1 MLLTRS
7 LAPSFGRALHLEPH
21 WGETWNA
28 LTAAKFLRSH
38 PAASDCVLY
47 VEDQQFDEFPDLP
60 RRGDDLH
67 SADTERAFV
76 IEPARAE
83 FGLHDEPPA
92 VPKEDGG
99 TWKIQTAGNA
109 PPTFGGSV

>member
-28 LTAAKFLRSH
+28 LTAPKFLRPD
-38 PAASDCVLY
+38 PAASDRVLY

-99 TWKIQTAGNA
+99 KWKNQIGAVSA
-109 PPTFGGSV
+109 PS